1 MKAIAFDQ
9 PGGPEALH
17 LVERPRPVP
26 AAGEVLIRVVAAGVN
41 RVDVLQRLGRYTPPH
56 GPKDI
61 PGVEVSGVVE
71 ARGSGAQRFN
81 IGDPVC
87 ALVIGGGYA
96 EFVSV
101 PEGQVLPIPGELDFI
116 QAAAVPETFFTV
128 WAAQYDHGHLLPGES
143 LLVHGGSSGIGTTAI
158 MLAKALGA
166 GPIFATAG
174 SAEKCRAC
182 ENLGATRAI
191 DYRRE
196 DFVAVVREA
205 TNGRGVDVILDMV
218 AGSYVP
224 RNLELLAD
232 DGRLV
237 FISAMEREFT
247 GSFDVLQMMFR
258 RLVITGIS
266 LRGQSVPRKTAIAE
280 RVERHAWPLLAD
292 GRIAPVIDTVYPL
305 AEAAAA
311 HARLES
317 SGHIGKLVLEIGE
330 S

>member
-1 MKAIAFDQ
+1 MRVAAFAA
-9 PGGPEALH
+9 PGGPEALQ
-17 LVERPRPVP
+17 LGERPRPVP
-26 AAGEVLIRVVAAGVN
+26 AAGEVLIRVAAAGVN
-41 RVDVLQRLGRYTPPH
+41 RVDVLQRLGRYSPPH

-61 PGVEVSGVVE
+61 PGVEVSGTVDACGPGA
-71 ARGSGAQRFN
+71 ARFKA
-81 IGDPVC
+81 GDRVC

-96 EFVSV
+96 EYVAV
-101 PEGQVLPIPGELDFI
+101 PEGQVLPIPGTLDFI

-128 WAAQYDHGHLLPGES
+128 WAAQYDHGQLKPGES

-174 SAEKCRAC
+174 SPEKCRAC
-182 ENLGATRAI
+182 EALGATRAI

-196 DFVAVVREA
+196 DFVAVVRDA
-205 TNGRGVDVILDMV
+205 TGGRGVDVILDMV

-237 FISAMEREFT
+237 FISAMERDFT
-247 GSFDVLQMMFR
+247 ATFDVLQMMFR

-266 LRGQSVPRKTAIAE
+266 LRGQSIPRKTAIAE

-317 SGHIGKLVLEIGE
+317 SGHIGKLVLEVTA
-330 S
+330 